1 MLCEVRCHQDGPGEE
16 GQGREVRKQLKWP
29 GREGSTDEKDCAGSG
44 GDAFF
49 PHPQGSQ
56 ARTQK
61 LRMTGPGSLGSL
73 RLDSQIPRGLWGKS
87 QVLGCVFPS
96 ESAQRAIAKVAAR
109 IPEPTSFPNLP
120 FPPPPTPALLG
131 GGGGGQAGP
140 CVSIN
145 EVPLSSGAG

>member
-1 MLCEVRCHQDGPGEE
+1 MKR
-16 GQGREVRKQLKWP
+16 P

-56 ARTQK
+56 ARTRK

-120 FPPPPTPALLG
+120 FPPPLHPGSAGGLGWGGRLGPVSPSTKFHYPLGPGDPLPPPRSALG
-131 GGGGGQAGP
+131 RKA
-140 CVSIN
+140 
-145 EVPLSSGAG
+145 PL